1 MPEYLTHF
9 TYTRESWRA
18 MVSSPEDR
26 LEAARRVVEAAG
38 GRLDRF
44 YWTLGEYDGLA
55 IFSVPDAESAAA
67 VSAAISASG
76 RVARMHTTR
85 LLTGDEARR
94 ALEKAKVVRE
104 SYDPPGGERAWRAD
118 YDEGITVA

>member
-9 TYTRESWRA
+9 TYARESWRA

-26 LEAARRVVEAAG
+26 SDAARRVVEAAG
-38 GRLDRF
+38 GTLDRF

-76 RVARMHTTR
+76 RISRMHTTR
-85 LLTGDEARR
+85 LLTSEEARH
-94 ALEKAKVVRE
+94 ALEKAKVVRA
-104 SYDPPGGERAWRAD
+104 SYDPPGGERDWRTD
-118 YDEGITVA
+118 YDEGLG